1 MEDSLT
7 TTRRLSQARL
17 SALRLAGAGCIALAV
32 IATGCA
38 RSHSQ
43 VAVVNMFALKQDW
56 PKFINYSRQLEANL
70 AAIRASKATD
80 AEKQRQFDQ
89 LQEQSRRWE
98 NEVVGEVQSAAKS
111 IAADRHYA
119 LVVTRQGVA
128 YGGDD
133 ITPDVE
139 KALKIT
145 PASPS
150 PSR

>member
-1 MEDSLT
+1 
-7 TTRRLSQARL
+7 
-17 SALRLAGAGCIALAV
+17 
-32 IATGCA
+32 
-38 RSHSQ
+38 
-43 VAVVNMFALKQDW
+43 MFVLKQDW

-98 NEVVGEVQSAAKS
+98 SEVVGEVQGAAKN
-111 IAADRHYA
+111 IAADRHYT

-145 PASPS
+145 PASPA